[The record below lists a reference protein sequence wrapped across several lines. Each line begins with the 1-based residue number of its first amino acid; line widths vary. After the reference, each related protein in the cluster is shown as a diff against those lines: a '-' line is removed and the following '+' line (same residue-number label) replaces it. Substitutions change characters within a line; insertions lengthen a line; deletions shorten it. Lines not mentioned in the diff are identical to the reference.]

1 MKTPLITSLILLI
14 NLNGL
19 AQKVALLDTR
29 AYFKHPIVYT
39 DSVTESQVSSGL
51 FPLSVKDIDSFY
63 VNLSYIKN
71 MVSKPARSEMQSFEL
86 KTSTTNIV
94 IKRIPMAYADR
105 YIVNILS
112 TNNGV
117 LSSFAIVK
125 PEERNKEGYI
135 RIKNF
140 LKYIKSNFPMSS
152 AIATIHPKI
161 YKAVIVSDK

>member
-1 MKTPLITSLILLI
+1 
-14 NLNGL
+14 
-19 AQKVALLDTR
+19 
-29 AYFKHPIVYT
+29 
-39 DSVTESQVSSGL
+39 
-51 FPLSVKDIDSFY
+51 
-63 VNLSYIKN
+63 

-140 LKYIKSNFPMSS
+140 LKYIKSNFSMSS